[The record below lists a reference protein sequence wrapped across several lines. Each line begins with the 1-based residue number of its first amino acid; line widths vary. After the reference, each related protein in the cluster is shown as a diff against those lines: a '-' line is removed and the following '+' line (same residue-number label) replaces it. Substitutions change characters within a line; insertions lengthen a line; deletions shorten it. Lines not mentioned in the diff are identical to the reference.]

1 MLMALC
7 HRALLGLHTHTN
19 TTMHTHA
26 YKRSHSRS
34 HIRHTFGHDFL
45 NIVRRHGAQ
54 VRRAFVV
61 DWHVVLPEQHLVG
74 ACVCWGGE
82 REGGARA
89 HCIPSGLDRSQRPS
103 LRLCVCMHNFSL
115 SQIFLPF
122 LRPPCRNR
130 TIARSLPHTTSPKPD
145 TSSDTALNLY
155 FCATTPNTHT
165 HTQTHKSPQV
175 SSSLLHSKNHLVQAL
190 STPLILP
197 SFFLTGRTRPKS
209 LDWPPVKAGQCAE
222 TPCNPSSALAL
233 GTHGLA
239 TGDCLCP
246 ALPPLCVCVRA

>member
-165 HTQTHKSPQV
+165 HTNTQIPSSIIITFTQQKSPRSGPV
-175 SSSLLHSKNHLVQAL
+175 HAADTPFLLSHRS
-190 STPLILP
+190 
-197 SFFLTGRTRPKS
+197 
-209 LDWPPVKAGQCAE
+209 DKA
-222 TPCNPSSALAL
+222 
-233 GTHGLA
+233 
-239 TGDCLCP
+239 
-246 ALPPLCVCVRA
+246 

>member
-1 MLMALC
+1 MGRGEGGGC
-7 HRALLGLHTHTN
+7 TRALYPIRPGSQPAPV
-19 TTMHTHA
+19 TT
-26 YKRSHSRS
+26 
-34 HIRHTFGHDFL
+34 F
-45 NIVRRHGAQ
+45 VRVYAQ
-54 VRRAFVV
+54 
-61 DWHVVLPEQHLVG
+61 L
-74 ACVCWGGE
+74 
-82 REGGARA
+82 
-89 HCIPSGLDRSQRPS
+89 
-103 LRLCVCMHNFSL
+103 FSL
-115 SQIFLPF
+115 PDFS
-122 LRPPCRNR
+122 
-130 TIARSLPHTTSPKPD
+130 SLPPPPVTQSHHRPLSTTHNIAKTRYILGHGPEFVF
-145 TSSDTALNLY
+145 LCY
-155 FCATTPNTHT
+155 NTQHT